1 MSGYPEDVPELI
13 PKSVEARAR
22 FVKARYVEYKVALVG
37 SGESS
42 MKPERAQPI
51 ANELAV
57 GDLLAVL
64 GRLGPHAF
72 RIQFDFEELHEDSC
86 QLRETKFRVEPAR
99 SG

>member
-1 MSGYPEDVPELI
+1 VSGYPEEVPELI
-13 PKSVEARAR
+13 PKTIQARAR
-22 FVKARYVEYKVALVG
+22 FVKARYVEYKAALVG
-37 SGESS
+37 DGEST

-72 RIQFDFEELHEDSC
+72 RIQFDFEELHQDGCELS
-86 QLRETKFRVEPAR
+86 ETRPRSEAAR
-99 SG
+99 ST